1 MTGPERIW
9 INEKWEAYLRPT
21 SDGDTS
27 GYVRRDPAVPAA
39 LPDVQA
45 LIAAAID
52 VAAEIV
58 RDVWARCEAVEDEA
72 YAKLENPEALTEH
85 ERAFFLAQKMTAKS
99 LRRST
104 EMPTALTPSAT
115 DALRAAEDR
124 GIAIGLRA
132 AAAWASDEANKCDDA
147 AKWGGHRTYVA
158 NCKAAAYAL
167 RNAVL
172 KIGGIK
178 TAEARKIGGGE

>member
-1 MTGPERIW
+1 MT
-9 INEKWEAYLRPT
+9 
-21 SDGDTS
+21 D
-27 GYVRRDPAVPAA
+27 
-39 LPDVQA
+39 
-45 LIAAAID
+45 LID
-52 VAAEIV
+52 
-58 RDVWARCEAVEDEA
+58 RLQWLLDQDEA
-72 YAKLENPEALTEH
+72 S
-85 ERAFFLAQKMTAKS
+85 S
-99 LRRST
+99 LFDIRRT
-104 EMPTALTPSAT
+104 IIVEII

-124 GIAIGLRA
+124 GIAMGLRA

-178 TAEARKIGGGE
+178 TDEARKIGGGE

>member
-1 MTGPERIW
+1 MT
-9 INEKWEAYLRPT
+9 
-21 SDGDTS
+21 D
-27 GYVRRDPAVPAA
+27 
-39 LPDVQA
+39 
-45 LIAAAID
+45 LID
-52 VAAEIV
+52 
-58 RDVWARCEAVEDEA
+58 RLQWLLDQDEA
-72 YAKLENPEALTEH
+72 S
-85 ERAFFLAQKMTAKS
+85 S
-99 LRRST
+99 LFDIRRT
-104 EMPTALTPSAT
+104 IIVEII

>member
-1 MTGPERIW
+1 MTD
-9 INEKWEAYLRPT
+9 LRHQSPF
-21 SDGDTS
+21 SEIMQ
-27 GYVRRDPAVPAA
+27 AA
-39 LPDVQA
+39 LAIDNSTIGLRNLLRV
-45 LIAAAID
+45 IAKHRSNIEGTRAAI
-52 VAAEIV
+52 
-58 RDVWARCEAVEDEA
+58 
-72 YAKLENPEALTEH
+72 
-85 ERAFFLAQKMTAKS
+85 
-99 LRRST
+99 
-104 EMPTALTPSAT
+104 PSAT
-115 DALRAAEDR
+115 DTDAIRAAEDR

-178 TAEARKIGGGE
+178 TDEARKIGGGE

>member
-1 MTGPERIW
+1 MTDLIDP
-9 INEKWEAYLRPT
+9 AAALRAIDPG
-21 SDGDTS
+21 DGDFHLGDWT
-27 GYVRRDPAVPAA
+27 AIAA
-39 LPDVQA
+39 LP
-45 LIAAAID
+45 
-52 VAAEIV
+52 
-58 RDVWARCEAVEDEA
+58 
-72 YAKLENPEALTEH
+72 
-85 ERAFFLAQKMTAKS
+85 
-99 LRRST
+99 
-104 EMPTALTPSAT
+104 SATDT

-158 NCKAAAYAL
+158 NCKAAACAL

>member
-1 MTGPERIW
+1 MTDLINRAAAQHYGWISGEPPKPWRDEWFIAKTIHGDKVVLRSLPEEWSYDYTTADHTYMISANIVCW
-9 INEKWEAYLRPT
+9 MQFPD
-21 SDGDTS
+21 SDFIM
-27 GYVRRDPAVPAA
+27 PAA
-39 LPDVQA
+39 
-45 LIAAAID
+45 I
-52 VAAEIV
+52 
-58 RDVWARCEAVEDEA
+58 
-72 YAKLENPEALTEH
+72 
-85 ERAFFLAQKMTAKS
+85 
-99 LRRST
+99 
-104 EMPTALTPSAT
+104 PSATDT

>member
-1 MTGPERIW
+1 MTDLIER
-9 INEKWEAYLRPT
+9 ASALQVL
-21 SDGDTS
+21 SDEIDLARIAMPQ
-27 GYVRRDPAVPAA
+27 VIPILAA
-39 LPDVQA
+39 DMRA
-45 LIAAAID
+45 IAAI
-52 VAAEIV
+52 
-58 RDVWARCEAVEDEA
+58 
-72 YAKLENPEALTEH
+72 
-85 ERAFFLAQKMTAKS
+85 
-99 LRRST
+99 
-104 EMPTALTPSAT
+104 PSAT
-115 DALRAAEDR
+115 DTDAIRAAEDR

-178 TAEARKIGGGE
+178 TDEARKIGGGE

>member
-1 MTGPERIW
+1 MTGPDLKPCPFCGGTDITVFGPVGWYCQFGITHSCRVFFGGSGEFTIGGKNRH
-9 INEKWEAYLRPT
+9 EAI
-21 SDGDTS
+21 DAWN
-27 GYVRRDPAVPAA
+27 RRAA
-39 LPDVQA
+39 LP
-45 LIAAAID
+45 
-52 VAAEIV
+52 
-58 RDVWARCEAVEDEA
+58 
-72 YAKLENPEALTEH
+72 
-85 ERAFFLAQKMTAKS
+85 
-99 LRRST
+99 
-104 EMPTALTPSAT
+104 SATDT

-178 TAEARKIGGGE
+178 TDYARKIGGGE